1 MSTQKIRT
9 TLTAIALVMVAGV
22 LQPALASGLRAS
34 VNSTHIGFGDS
45 FQLIL
50 SMDANSMTTAPDLTP
65 LQQDFQILSTG
76 RSSQT
81 NIINGKRTDTTS
93 WVITLT
99 PNKKGKLTIPA
110 ITAGANSSQAMT
122 VEVVEAQ
129 ASLTTSS
136 GAGEISIDVTVEP
149 GTHYVQEE
157 VPVRV
162 RIQSGTAIR
171 QAQLQEPSGRDFV
184 LTQSG
189 EDQVSH
195 ATRNGRDVTVIERR
209 YFLKPQKSGELT
221 IPPLVLQATLED
233 SSGRS
238 SIFSNMGFP
247 DMGFPGSMMR
257 TPFNSSLLDD
267 MFNPGR
273 RVARRSEP
281 LTLDV
286 KARPTGDSVWFLP
299 AKRVELQADWV
310 NTNPVFR
317 VGEGVT
323 RKIRL
328 FALGASREQ
337 LPDISLGESDGA
349 QLYLDR
355 SRDDSADTPE
365 GTAAIREFD
374 VSVVPTRAGQVTLPA
389 IEVRW
394 WDTTA
399 DVERVAALAAQT
411 ISVAAGTSS
420 NTGNAHASTTPAA
433 STRPGEARVAN
444 NTGIVTTQSATTI
457 ALLCLL
463 MLTLVAGAL
472 LIARRRRSRGSTVS
486 AARANEPK
494 RSADQGRRRIALDER
509 ERSFVRACK
518 ANDLRAAYAA
528 LRGWMLT
535 DSTSGRGMSPELAS
549 EMAIMEEHLYADTGN
564 TTWSGKRAFT
574 LFIKEKRGRRTSACN
589 AASRSTL
596 PALYPA

>member
-1 MSTQKIRT
+1 MNTQRIRAA
-9 TLTAIALVMVAGV
+9 LTAIALITMAGV
-22 LQPALASGLRAS
+22 LQPALASGLRAN
-34 VNSTHIGFGDS
+34 VNSTHIGLGDS
-45 FQLIL
+45 FQLVL
-50 SMDANSMTTAPDLTP
+50 SMDANSMSTTPDLTP
-65 LQQDFQILSTG
+65 LQQDFQILGTG

-81 NIINGKRTDTTS
+81 NIINGKRTDTAS

-99 PNKKGKLTIPA
+99 PNKKGTLTIPA
-110 ITAGANSSQAMT
+110 ITAGPNSSQAMT
-122 VEVVEAQ
+122 IEVVEAH
-129 ASLTTSS
+129 ALPTGLSS
-136 GAGEISIDVTVEP
+136 TGDISIDVTVEP
-149 GTHYVQEE
+149 GAHYVQEE
-157 VPVRV
+157 IPVRV
-162 RIQSGTAIR
+162 RIQSGAAIR
-171 QAQLQEPSGRDFV
+171 QAQLQEPSGSDFV

-195 ATRNGRDVTVIERR
+195 ATRNGRDVTVVERR

-233 SSGRS
+233 PSGRS
-238 SIFSNMGFP
+238 SIFS
-247 DMGFPGSMMR
+247 DMGFPGSMMG

-267 MFNPGR
+267 MLNPGR
-273 RVARRSEP
+273 RVTLRSEP
-281 LTLDV
+281 MALDV

-299 AKRVELQADWV
+299 AKRVELQANW
-310 NTNPVFR
+310 TSANPVFR
-317 VGEGVT
+317 VGEAVT

-337 LPDISLGESDGA
+337 LPDISLGASDGA

-355 SRDDSADTPE
+355 SRDDSADTAE

-399 DVERVAALAAQT
+399 DVERVAALAAQM
-411 ISVAAGTSS
+411 ISVAAGAGS
-420 NTGNAHASTTPAA
+420 NTGSANANATPPASV
-433 STRPGEARVAN
+433 RPTETAVSN
-444 NTGIVTTQSATTI
+444 NSGIATTQSAATI

-463 MLTLVAGAL
+463 VLTLLAAAL
-472 LIARRRRSRGSTVS
+472 LIVRRRRSQSSTGSAV
-486 AARANEPK
+486 RANGP
-494 RSADQGRRRIALDER
+494 RRLADQGRYKVALDER

-528 LRGWMLT
+528 LTGWMLSNT
-535 DSTSGRGMSPELAS
+535 AAGRGVSPELAS
-549 EMAIMEEHLYADTGN
+549 ELAIMEKQLYADTGD
-564 TTWSGKRAFT
+564 TTWHGDRALK
-574 LFIKEKRGRRTSACN
+574 LFMKEKGSRRASARS
-589 AASRSTL
+589 ASSRSTL